1 MNQKQRHLKVLVA
14 NFQGIFN
21 KKDQLNDFLITEN
34 IDIVIGSESHLKP
47 SIKDNEFLLQNC
59 SSFRN
64 DR

>member
-34 IDIVIGSESHLKP
+34 IDIVIGSESHFKP
-47 SIKDNEFLLQNC
+47 SINDNEFLLQNY
-59 SSFRN
+59 SSF
-64 DR
+64 